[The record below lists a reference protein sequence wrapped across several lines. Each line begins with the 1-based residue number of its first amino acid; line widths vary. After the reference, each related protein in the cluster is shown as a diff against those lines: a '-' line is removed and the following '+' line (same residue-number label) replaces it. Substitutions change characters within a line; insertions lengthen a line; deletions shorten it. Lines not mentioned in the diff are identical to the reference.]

1 MEKIKSLLP
10 MLPYWRELNEQQREL
25 VAKGAFS
32 AALNRESIYTAGLDS
47 ATF

>member
-10 MLPYWRELNEQQREL
+10 MLPYWRELNEPQR
-25 VAKGAFS
+25 GRFS